1 MVIFS
6 AEIMLRKKR
15 RKKGKPGQQSLP
27 FHGGA
32 RDGAG
37 RPPNR
42 NRVSHAKRPLVK
54 SRLPMHI
61 TLSMRS
67 DVPQLRNY
75 DLVPILKRAFFACLD
90 KDAFRIVQFSIQTNH
105 IHLICEAAGNEGLA
119 RGIQAWAVRV
129 ARGLNRKLGRR
140 GSVFSDRYHV
150 EIITMPKQMRNTY
163 CYVLQN
169 ARHHGIDVGHV
180 RHGIDPFS
188 SGWWFDGW
196 SRDDW
201 RTGLSPPLR
210 ACVAPARSWLATTGW
225 RRYGAI
231 GVTESPAEHMP
242 RYRREDER
250 PANWQ

>member
-1 MVIFS
+1 
-6 AEIMLRKKR
+6 
-15 RKKGKPGQQSLP
+15 
-27 FHGGA
+27 
-32 RDGAG
+32 
-37 RPPNR
+37 
-42 NRVSHAKRPLVK
+42 
-54 SRLPMHI
+54 
-61 TLSMRS
+61 MRS
-67 DVPQLRNY
+67 DVPRLRNF
-75 DLVPILKRAFFACLD
+75 DLARVLKRAFLAACD
-90 KDAFRIVQFSIQTNH
+90 RSGFRIVQFSIQTNH
-105 IHLICEAAGNEGLA
+105 VHLICEADDNNALA
-119 RGIQAWAVRV
+119 RGMQSWCVRT

-150 EIITMPKQMRNTY
+150 EVITMPRQMRNTY

-201 RTGLSPPLR
+201 RTGLPPPDR
-210 ACVAPARSWLATTGW
+210 PCVAPARSWLATTGW
-225 RRYGAI
+225 RRHPLI
-231 GVTESPAEHMP
+231 GPTESPATETP